1 MFTLYQLKQDSCF
14 RCFYKPRYHIKNIF
28 LMMIMSFLLFVIYIM
43 YFRPDGGSINNAMK
57 ILKGLNSNT
66 FNYLDANKAQL
77 NVDK

>member
-1 MFTLYQLKQDSCF
+1 
-14 RCFYKPRYHIKNIF
+14 
-28 LMMIMSFLLFVIYIM
+28 MMIMSFLLFVIYIM